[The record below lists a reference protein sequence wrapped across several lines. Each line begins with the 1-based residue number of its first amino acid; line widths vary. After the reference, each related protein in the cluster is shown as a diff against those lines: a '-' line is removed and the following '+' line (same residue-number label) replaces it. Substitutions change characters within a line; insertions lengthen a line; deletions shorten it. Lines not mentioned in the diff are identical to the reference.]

1 VYGLGEL
8 ALPVGLRQRV
18 GEGRVAGFDA
28 GDRGPSRLG
37 GGEEFGAPVGGVGPV
52 LGEPVVDQQVG
63 DPLHA
68 LPGDPHRA
76 GDAGHRQRV
85 AEDRAEHLPPG
96 GGEPG
101 GAGQLLRDGEEL
113 AVEPE
118 DPEGAAAQ
126 QLLAPQR
133 VPVRGSP
140 PSQQP
145 VASPSSPSTLPARP
159 TTCRGIG
166 PPTEQ
171 DADTASASR
180 TFTLTGMTPQTDP
193 RAGAAVKAAD
203 RAHVFHSWS
212 AQELIDPL
220 AVAGAEGS
228 YFWDYDGNRYLDL
241 TSGLV
246 YTNIGYQHP
255 KVVAAIQE
263 QAARLTTF
271 APAFAVEARSE
282 AARLIAERTP
292 GDLDKIFFTNGGAD
306 AVEHAVRM
314 ARLHTG
320 RAKVLSA
327 YRSYH
332 GGTQQAVNLTG
343 DPRRWASDT
352 ATAGVVHFWAP
363 FLYRS
368 RFYAETEEQE
378 TARALEHLET
388 TIAFEGPATIA
399 AIILETIPGTAGIM
413 VPPPGYLAGVRE
425 ICDRHGIVFVLDEVM
440 AGFGR
445 TGEWFAADLFGVVPD
460 LMTFAKG
467 VNSGY
472 VPLGGV
478 AISGA
483 IADTFGKRPYPGGLT
498 YSGHPLACAAA
509 VATIQV
515 MAEEGVVENAERLG
529 ASVVEPGL
537 RALAERH
544 PSVGEVRGV
553 GMFWAVEL
561 VKNRETREPLVPYNA
576 AGEANA
582 PMAAFGAAAKKA
594 GVWPFVNMNRTHFV
608 PPLNVSESEVKE
620 GLAALDKALSAAD
633 EFTA

>member
-1 VYGLGEL
+1 
-8 ALPVGLRQRV
+8 
-18 GEGRVAGFDA
+18 
-28 GDRGPSRLG
+28 
-37 GGEEFGAPVGGVGPV
+37 
-52 LGEPVVDQQVG
+52 
-63 DPLHA
+63 
-68 LPGDPHRA
+68 
-76 GDAGHRQRV
+76 
-85 AEDRAEHLPPG
+85 
-96 GGEPG
+96 
-101 GAGQLLRDGEEL
+101 
-113 AVEPE
+113 
-118 DPEGAAAQ
+118 
-126 QLLAPQR
+126 
-133 VPVRGSP
+133 
-140 PSQQP
+140 
-145 VASPSSPSTLPARP
+145 
-159 TTCRGIG
+159 
-166 PPTEQ
+166 
-171 DADTASASR
+171 
-180 TFTLTGMTPQTDP
+180 MTPQTDP

-228 YFWDYDGNRYLDL
+228 YFWDYDGKRYLDL

-263 QAARLTTF
+263 QAAHLTTF
-271 APAFAVEARSE
+271 APAFAIEARSE

-320 RAKVLSA
+320 RPKVLSA

-352 ATAGVVHFWAP
+352 GAAGVVHFWAP

-368 RFYAETEEQE
+368 RFYAETEDQE

-388 TIAFEGPATIA
+388 TIAFEGPGTIA
-399 AIILETIPGTAGIM
+399 AIILETVPGTAGIM
-413 VPPPGYLAGVRE
+413 LPPPGYLAGVRE

-445 TGEWFAADLFGVVPD
+445 TGEWFAADLHGVTPD

-483 IADTFGKRPYPGGLT
+483 IAETFARRPYPGGLT

-509 VATIQV
+509 VATINV
-515 MAEEGVVENAERLG
+515 MAEEGVVENAKRLG
-529 ASVVEPGL
+529 ASLVGPGL
-537 RALAERH
+537 AELAERH

-620 GLAALDKALSAAD
+620 GLAALDAALSAAD
-633 EFTA
+633 EYTE

>member
-1 VYGLGEL
+1 
-8 ALPVGLRQRV
+8 
-18 GEGRVAGFDA
+18 
-28 GDRGPSRLG
+28 
-37 GGEEFGAPVGGVGPV
+37 
-52 LGEPVVDQQVG
+52 
-63 DPLHA
+63 
-68 LPGDPHRA
+68 
-76 GDAGHRQRV
+76 
-85 AEDRAEHLPPG
+85 
-96 GGEPG
+96 
-101 GAGQLLRDGEEL
+101 
-113 AVEPE
+113 
-118 DPEGAAAQ
+118 
-126 QLLAPQR
+126 
-133 VPVRGSP
+133 
-140 PSQQP
+140 
-145 VASPSSPSTLPARP
+145 
-159 TTCRGIG
+159 
-166 PPTEQ
+166 
-171 DADTASASR
+171 
-180 TFTLTGMTPQTDP
+180 MTPQTDP
-193 RAGAAVKAAD
+193 RTGAAVKAAD

-246 YTNIGYQHP
+246 YANIGYQHP

-263 QAARLTTF
+263 QAAHLTTF
-271 APAFAVEARSE
+271 APAFAIEARAE

-320 RAKVLSA
+320 RAKVLAA

-332 GGTQQAVNLTG
+332 GGTQQAVNITG

-363 FLYRS
+363 YLYRS

-378 TARALEHLET
+378 CARALEHLET
-388 TIAFEGPATIA
+388 TIAFEGPGTIA
-399 AIILETIPGTAGIM
+399 AIILETVPGTAGIM

-425 ICDRHGIVFVLDEVM
+425 LCDKHGIVFILDEVM

-445 TGEWFAADLFGVVPD
+445 TGEWFAADLFDVTPD

-509 VATIQV
+509 VATINV
-515 MAEEGVVENAERLG
+515 MAEEGIVDNAKHLG
-529 ASVVEPGL
+529 ASVVGPGL
-537 RALAERH
+537 RELAERH
-544 PSVGEVRGV
+544 ACVGEVRGV
-553 GMFWAVEL
+553 GMFWALEL
-561 VKNRETREPLVPYNA
+561 VRNRETREPLVPYNA

-582 PMAAFGAAAKKA
+582 AMAAFGAAAKRA

-608 PPLNVSESEVKE
+608 PPLNASESEVKE
-620 GLAALDKALSAAD
+620 GLAALDTALSAAD
-633 EFTA
+633 AYTE